1 MACKSIIL
9 LFLIFSKSL
18 CDDCFRYDFEDN
30 FEKKFS
36 PNTGICFGM
45 SPWALNNYTSLG
57 IDSPH
62 PSSSSFISP
71 TNSLSCVSS
80 VSFSMGFGVLELNVY
95 VVEVL
100 PSNSMQIYVMAEPSH
115 LVAFLGYESHHYK
128 PGWNTLKIR
137 IQRWAFQGYV
147 VFMGEAASPQSVVL
161 IDSFRYI
168 PSTIADENCM
178 IYPENNPTSASTN
191 DVDITTTSTESDLWT
206 TPKDLTS
213 TITNQWTTE
222 YPATVDN
229 ELIHTTDNFTPGLT
243 DSDDNQ
249 ITVSTLDDEWIH
261 TSTIN
266 EEEIISTTNNDNN
279 TPTPTTG
286 SDLWTTK
293 YPATVD
299 NEQFVSTT
307 TEHFTG
313 SVTDSTVDEEWI
325 HATTKNEEE
334 IISTTSNSN
343 DTPITSTGSD
353 VWTTKYPATI
363 DNEQFIS
370 TTTDHFTGGVTD
382 STVDEEWIHATTK
395 NEEEI
400 ISTTSNSN
408 DTPIPSTG
416 SDLWVT
422 DPTDVIVTDMPTTN
436 ISFSTDDDSNEE
448 EYTSTT
454 DKTTGPIN
462 DITTES
468 EQWVT
473 KTTVVD
479 NGIEE
484 ETVTE
489 MTSVTESSTLIYDDG
504 CITYNFEAGF
514 DSIFSSGSGLCYG
527 ANPWI
532 LYNYTSSEIQSWH
545 PDSTKFISPYFLSC
559 ITSTDLRLGSG
570 VVEINVYMADHQY
583 SNFTAFWMIHIIV
596 QMKSD
601 DGFGRTVAVLS
612 YNSHT
617 NNFLPGWNSIRINI
631 RNQQEFDGHII
642 LIGMAENHEALLVD
656 SFLFIPATMSED
668 LCFVYST
675 TAIPPSITTINT
687 PIIDISTDGSDKEYT
702 TKGWITKTTDV
713 DELTTMTSISDQN
726 MSTSQPIDDNG
737 CITYN
742 FEENLDSVI
751 ANDHFLCPKSHGN
764 HWTLQNYSSLG
775 LESPHPLSTSF
786 ISPLTLPSCIAT
798 TKFFVKTG
806 TLEIIVFFESAE
818 ESGDRITIM
827 VNGGIGVIIAYL
839 SYSPR
844 SANFVSGWNTLRI
857 NINLPDEVA
866 VDILLTGS
874 AAESSI
880 VLVDSFRYIPLTM
893 DEKMCVIYNTEI
905 TTPLM
910 TTDAVATEKY
920 TDDPYSTWPTGT
932 YDWTIGTTNLGN
944 QEISSNPTESGPTGT
959 YDWGTGTTNLDSQ
972 EISTVPTE
980 SGSTGTYDW
989 TIGTTNLGNQEI
1001 SSIPTESGPT
1011 VTYDWGTGTT
1021 NLDSQEISTVP
1032 TESGSTGTYEWTI
1045 GTTNVDNPEISSIP
1059 TESGPTVTCDWGT
1072 GSTNL
1077 DNQEISSIPTESGST
1092 GTYDWTTGTNNVD
1105 NQEISSIPTE
1115 SGPTGT
1121 YDWGTGTTN
1130 LDSQEISTVPTESGS
1145 TGTYEWTIGTTNVDN
1160 PEISSIPT
1168 ESGPTVTYD
1177 WGTGTTNVDN
1187 QEISSIPTESG
1198 PTVTYDWGTGTTNI
1212 GDQEISST
1220 NPTESGPTG
1229 TYDWGTGTTNV
1240 DSQEIST
1247 IPSEPGATATYDWT
1261 TGTTNIDSQ
1270 EISSIPTES
1279 TVLDGQ
1285 ETVSETGTT
1294 TNPWITTSIHDEGTD
1309 TPATETTANDGC
1321 TKYNFGKDFDV
1332 LFTSESSNCRGMH
1345 PWTLNN
1351 YTSID
1356 IENLQQSSN
1365 LFISPIT
1372 ALSCVESFKF
1382 VMGHGTLEFRAYIGD
1397 ALFANIISVLVRDT
1411 AGVGVVTSNM
1421 YSPLS
1426 QSFAPGWNVLR
1437 VKIERPQE
1445 FEGYFILQGSLASV
1459 DSVVLIDSFR
1469 YIPATMNEELCTV

>member
-128 PGWNTLKIR
+128 PGWNTLRIR

-168 PSTIADENCM
+168 PSTIDDENCI

-408 DTPIPSTG
+408 DTPITSTG

-489 MTSVTESSTLIYDDG
+489 MTSVTESSTSIYHDG

-642 LIGMAENHEALLVD
+642 LMGMAENHEALLVD

-726 MSTSQPIDDNG
+726 MSTYQPIDDNG

-742 FEENLDSVI
+742 FEENLDSKI
-751 ANDHFLCPKSHGN
+751 ANDHFLCPKSRGN

-818 ESGDRITIM
+818 ESGDHITIM
-827 VNGGIGVIIAYL
+827 VSGGIGVIIAYV
-839 SYSPR
+839 SYTPR
-844 SANFVSGWNTLRI
+844 SANFVSGWNTLSI

-880 VLVDSFRYIPLTM
+880 VLVDSFRYIPSTM
-893 DEKMCVIYNTEI
+893 DEKICVIYDTEI
-905 TTPLM
+905 TTP
-910 TTDAVATEKY
+910 TDAVATEKY
-920 TDDPYSTWPTGT
+920 TDDSNSSWPTGT

-944 QEISSNPTESGPTGT
+944 QEISSNPTESGPTVT

-980 SGSTGTYDW
+980 SGSTGTYEW
-989 TIGTTNLGNQEI
+989 TIGTTNVDNQEI
-1001 SSIPTESGPT
+1001 SSNPTESGPT

-1059 TESGPTVTCDWGT
+1059 TESGPTVTYDWGT

-1092 GTYDWTTGTNNVD
+1092 GTYDWTTGTTNVD
-1105 NQEISSIPTE
+1105 NQEISSI
-1115 SGPTGT
+1115 S
-1121 YDWGTGTTN
+1121 
-1130 LDSQEISTVPTESGS
+1130 TESGS

-1160 PEISSIPT
+1160 
-1168 ESGPTVTYD
+1168 
-1177 WGTGTTNVDN
+1177 
-1187 QEISSIPTESG
+1187 QEISSIPTE
-1198 PTVTYDWGTGTTNI
+1198 P
-1212 GDQEISST
+1212 
-1220 NPTESGPTG
+1220 GPTG
-1229 TYDWGTGTTNV
+1229 TYDWGTGTTNL
-1240 DSQEIST
+1240 
-1247 IPSEPGATATYDWT
+1247 
-1261 TGTTNIDSQ
+1261 DSQ

-1309 TPATETTANDGC
+1309 TPATETTANDSC
-1321 TKYNFGKDFDV
+1321 TKYNFEKDFDV

-1411 AGVGVVTSNM
+1411 AGGGVVTSNM